1 MDQSKQKQSAG
12 DNSTQVQA
20 GTINVTNIVGI
31 DDKRAREIC
40 REEYAL
46 AKQNWTAEAY
56 EIADKRVQAFEN
68 RLMPRMV
75 EFDNSL
81 KCFADPAFQF
91 ALRKA
96 QIVAASSERDDDYNI
111 LTELLVNR
119 VELNT
124 DRKRQ
129 LGIVKAIEVVDQID
143 EIALIGLSMVFAV
156 SNYYPVS
163 VVLSEGL
170 KVLDSFY
177 AKILSGKQLPEG
189 DSWLTH
195 LDLLS
200 TIRILDRGMHR
211 LKKIEKIIP
220 PKLKK
225 YLVKG
230 IRGDAEE
237 FKLLKDKLLGVGI
250 STSCFVPYILKEG
263 YYVWSL
269 DTNIDHLFFIKQ
281 NGASTIK
288 IPLNDAQK
296 TVMKDAILIACE
308 DGSNDVELLNAFW
321 KEWDKFENLAVVH
334 KWWNTI
340 EGSFDITPVGV
351 ALANAYVRGKD
362 PSVPNLY

>member
-1 MDQSKQKQSAG
+1 
-12 DNSTQVQA
+12 
-20 GTINVTNIVGI
+20 
-31 DDKRAREIC
+31 
-40 REEYAL
+40 
-46 AKQNWTAEAY
+46 
-56 EIADKRVQAFEN
+56 
-68 RLMPRMV
+68 MPRMV

-91 ALRKA
+91 TLRKA
-96 QIVAASSERDDDYNI
+96 QIVAASSERDDDYNL

-119 VELNT
+119 VEHNT
-124 DRKRQ
+124 DRKRR

-163 VVLSEGL
+163 AVLSEGL
-170 KVLDSFY
+170 KALDSFY
-177 AKILSGKQLPEG
+177 SKILSGKQLPEG

-211 LKKIEKIIP
+211 LKKMEQIVP
-220 PKLKK
+220 LKLKK
-225 YLVKG
+225 YLVNGIKG
-230 IRGDAEE
+230 DSEE
-237 FKLLKDKLLGVGI
+237 FKLLKDRLLGVGV

-263 YYVWSL
+263 YYVWGL
-269 DTNIDHLFFIKQ
+269 DTDLDHMFFIKQ
-281 NGASTIK
+281 NEGTTIK
-288 IPLNDAQK
+288 IPLNETQK
-296 TVMKDAILIACE
+296 TAMQDAISISCV
-308 DGSNDVELLNAFW
+308 DGSKDVELLNAFW
-321 KEWDKFENLAVVH
+321 KEWDKYEYLAVVH